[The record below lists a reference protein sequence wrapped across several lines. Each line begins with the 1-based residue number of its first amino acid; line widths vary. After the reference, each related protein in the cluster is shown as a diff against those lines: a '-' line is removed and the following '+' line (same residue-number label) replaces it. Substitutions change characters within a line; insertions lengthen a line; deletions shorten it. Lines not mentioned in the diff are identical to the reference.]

1 MKPRIVFSRAAE
13 RDFRNVSD
21 RAVRQRLVAA
31 IEALAEEPHPP
42 DSRKLAGFDSIWR
55 IRVGDYRICYTW
67 EQDQLVILILT
78 VAQRGKVYDRLR
90 RRLE

>member
-1 MKPRIVFSRAAE
+1 MKPRIFFSRAAK
-13 RDFRNVSD
+13 RDIRGVSD
-21 RAVRQRLVAA
+21 RTIRQRLAAA

-42 DSRKLAGFDSIWR
+42 DSRKLAGFNSIWR

-78 VAQRGKVYDRLR
+78 VARRGDVYERLQ
-90 RRLE
+90 RRLG

>member
-42 DSRKLAGFDSIWR
+42 DSRKLAGFDSRR